1 MIRLATAHSKLRLSK
16 KVETTDIDVAVNLVH
31 LSIFGVPMIED
42 EDDNNDLEKEKDAS
56 VPAPAKESR
65 RKNAKMDVDETQTKK
80 RVKFGREVD
89 DDDFKADT
97 AGEVISK
104 RVSTRRSAAA
114 IQNEVERPSSKKMKI
129 DEEQQVTE
137 LF

>member
-42 EDDNNDLEKEKDAS
+42 EDDNNDLEKDAS

-80 RVKFGREVD
+80 ESQIWQRGR
-89 DDDFKADT
+89 
-97 AGEVISK
+97 
-104 RVSTRRSAAA
+104 R
-114 IQNEVERPSSKKMKI
+114 
-129 DEEQQVTE
+129 
-137 LF
+137 